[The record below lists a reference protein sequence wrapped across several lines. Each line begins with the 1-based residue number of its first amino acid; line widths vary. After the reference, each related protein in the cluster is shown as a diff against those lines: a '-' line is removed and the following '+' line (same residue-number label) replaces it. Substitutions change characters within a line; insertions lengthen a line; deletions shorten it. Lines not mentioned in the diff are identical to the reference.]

1 MRLPEITT
9 TMVVSQRSADEG
21 WCFQTQIPSSRGK
34 ARNPRLIS
42 LVEPTLGWF
51 LLPAGPICLL
61 STLCSLPLELQLTH
75 RAIFC
80 LFVSLPHQSG
90 NFMRTGTMSVF
101 LLLSFWHLIYCLAHS
116 KYLINIYL
124 INLLPRGGRPISS
137 PCPPTHTTRY
147 NRFHKC
153 AP

>member
-1 MRLPEITT
+1 MHTKVKWCLWLTFKWYSKIYVLCVYIYAHIHSTDNIALGLGKLKRVEMRLPEITT
-9 TMVVSQRSADEG
+9 MIVSQRSADEG

-34 ARNPRLIS
+34 ASNPRLTS

-80 LFVSLPHQSG
+80 LFVSLTSP
-90 NFMRTGTMSVF
+90 GTSWGRAPC
-101 LLLSFWHLIYCLAHS
+101 LSFCC
-116 KYLINIYL
+116 
-124 INLLPRGGRPISS
+124 
-137 PCPPTHTTRY
+137 CPSGT
-147 NRFHKC
+147 
-153 AP
+153 